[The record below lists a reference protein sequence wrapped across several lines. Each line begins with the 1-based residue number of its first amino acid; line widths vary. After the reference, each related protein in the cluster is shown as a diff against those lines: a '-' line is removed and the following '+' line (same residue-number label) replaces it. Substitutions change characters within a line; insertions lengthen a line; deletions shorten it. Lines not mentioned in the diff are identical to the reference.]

1 MVRSYEGR
9 CHCGA
14 VRFRFRSEEIAGGCR
29 CNCSICIRRG
39 AVMSPAYVPPSD
51 IELLEGK
58 DALEVYRFGD
68 LTMNHYFCRTC
79 GIHPFSEIIRKPG
92 QPRGGFLRF
101 NLGCIDGIDPLA
113 LEIELLDGRAF

>member
-1 MVRSYEGR
+1 MVRIYEGR

-14 VRFRFRSEEIAGGCR
+14 VRFRFRSEEIARGCR

-79 GIHPFSEIIRKPG
+79 GIHPFGEIIRN
-92 QPRGGFLRF
+92 GFLRF
-101 NLGCIDGIDPLA
+101 NLGCIEGIDPLA
-113 LEIELLDGRAF
+113 VEVELIDGRAF